1 MKRLL
6 AAVCCALCLCGCAS
20 PLPAS
25 PEDLLDAPRLTEA
38 QYQVDLALREQVG
51 QDIKLKYPQSGG
63 YRSAFTFHDI
73 DRDGEDEAIVLHS
86 PQSGGNAQITVM
98 DSRDGQWLVD
108 KTFPGLSPD
117 IDFIRFDPLG
127 AQEVETIIIGWRP
140 EGGQKILAVYR
151 YQDREFTM
159 LGSEDYTQLV
169 IGDLNGDGN
178 GELLI
183 VSSASGD
190 RPYLLYMGERSGRL
204 EELDSLFLSWYITS
218 FQTPV
223 IGEIAPGTAGVALDA
238 YDDQGDLC
246 TILVRVADEQL
257 FLPLSEEDE
266 LLFDQTFRPGGAKSV
281 YAQDVNGDGVI
292 DIPTQWEPAG
302 SDQLDEENRL
312 VFTSFVNFLDQDPAG
327 FSTVLRAFVDPE
339 EGYRLELPDR
349 WFAGSET
356 VTASR
361 QTGSNQITFFL
372 LDETDIANRSRELL
386 RIQVVDLQ
394 APPRQFDADDY
405 FLLARRGG
413 FEYYAS
419 LPEGRGQEG
428 YSLTQEEVVSL
439 FRLL

>member
-1 MKRLL
+1 MKRFF
-6 AAVCCALCLCGCAS
+6 AAVCCALCLGGCAS

-25 PEDLLDAPRLTEA
+25 PEELLDAPKLTEA
-38 QYQVDLALREQVG
+38 QYLVDQALREQVG

-127 AQEVETIIIGWRP
+127 DETVETIIIGWRP

-159 LGSEDYTQLV
+159 MGSEDYSQLV
-169 IGDLNGDGN
+169 IGDLNGDGD

-183 VSSASGD
+183 VASASND
-190 RPYLLYMGERSGRL
+190 RPYLLYMGERGGRL
-204 EELDSLFLSWYITS
+204 EELDNLFLPWYITS

-223 IGEIAPGTAGVALDA
+223 LGEIAPGVATVALDA
-238 YDDQGDLC
+238 YDDLGDLC
-246 TILVRVADEQL
+246 TILVQVADEQL
-257 FLPLSEEDE
+257 VLPLSVEDE
-266 LLFDQTFRPGGAKSV
+266 LLFDQTIRPGGEKSV
-281 YAQDVNGDGVI
+281 YTQDINGDGVL
-292 DIPTQWEPAG
+292 DIPTQWAPPG
-302 SDQLDEENRL
+302 SDQLDEECRL
-312 VFTSFVNFLDQDPAG
+312 VFTSFVDLGPGG
-327 FSTVLRAFVDPE
+327 FTTVLRAFVDPQA
-339 EGYRLELPDR
+339 GYWLELPDR
-349 WFAGSET
+349 WFAGSEA

-361 QTGSNQITFFL
+361 QAGSDEITFFL
-372 LDETDIANRSRELL
+372 LDGADIANRSRELL

-394 APPRQFDADDY
+394 APPRQFDAEAY

-419 LPEGRGQEG
+419 LPDGRGEEG
-428 YSLTQEEVVSL
+428 YSLTQGEVTDL

>member
-1 MKRLL
+1 MRRFL
-6 AAVCCALCLCGCAS
+6 AATVVFCALCFSGCAS

-25 PEDLLDAPRLTEA
+25 PEELLDAPRLTEA

-98 DSRDGQWLVD
+98 DCRDGRWLVD

-127 AQEVETIIIGWRP
+127 NKEVETIIIGWRP

-151 YQDREFTM
+151 YQDRDFTM

-169 IGDLNGDGN
+169 IGDLNGDGD

-183 VSSASGD
+183 VSSMGND
-190 RPYLLYMGERSGRL
+190 RPYLLYMGELDGRL
-204 EELDSLFLSWYITS
+204 EELDSALLPRYVSS
-218 FQTPV
+218 FQPPV
-223 IGEIAPGTAGVALDA
+223 MGEISPGVVGVALDA
-238 YDDQGDLC
+238 YDDQEELC
-246 TILVRVADEQL
+246 TFLVQIVDEEL
-257 FLPLSEEDE
+257 FLPLSAEDD
-266 LLFDQTFRPGGAKSV
+266 LLFYQTIRPGGAKSV
-281 YAQDVNGDGVI
+281 YARDVTGDGII
-292 DIPTQWEPAG
+292 DIPTQWEPPG
-302 SDQLDEENRL
+302 SDQLDEESRL
-312 VFTSFVNFLDQDPAG
+312 VFTSFVNLVPTG

-339 EGYRLELPDR
+339 AGYQLEMPDR
-349 WFAGSET
+349 WFAGAET

-361 QTGSNQITFFL
+361 QPGSAEITFFL
-372 LDETDIANRSRELL
+372 LDGTDIANRSRELL
-386 RIQVVDLQ
+386 RVQVVDLQ
-394 APPRQFDADDY
+394 APPRQFDADAY

-428 YSLTQEEVVSL
+428 YALTQEEVLSL
-439 FRLL
+439 FQLL